1 MITARNGVTPTTKE
15 EMMAKTEGRSCL
27 NCHHNI
33 VMDGSVDTPC
43 IGKSGC
49 YYQKGFPDWQPMTNA
64 DRLRRAPLR
73 ELAAQLIAYRN
84 LGKHVTLQ
92 DVVDWLAKEAKD

>member
-1 MITARNGVTPTTKE
+1 
-15 EMMAKTEGRSCL
+15 MAKTEGRSCL

-49 YYQKGFPDWQPMTNA
+49 FYRKGYPKWEPMTNA
-64 DRLRRAPLR
+64 DMVRRKSDD
-73 ELAAQLIAYRN
+73 ELAALLWSYKQCGGN
-84 LGKHVTLQ
+84 VTRQ
-92 DVVDWLAKEAKD
+92 DILDWLKEVAKE